1 MNGEIKKYIYII
13 AIIFI
18 VFLSGSIIVRI
29 LPYFLLFAIVAY
41 GVMKIVGFVR
51 GKKEQKAQSNFDFNN
66 RDNNVDSYKESSEE
80 YTNGEIIDVD
90 YEEVDK
96 K

>member
-13 AIIFI
+13 GVIFI

-29 LPYFLLFAIVAY
+29 LPYFLLFAVVAY

-51 GKKEQKAQSNFDFNN
+51 GRKEQKTQNKFDFNN
-66 RDNNVDSYKESSEE
+66 SDNNVDSYKASSNE